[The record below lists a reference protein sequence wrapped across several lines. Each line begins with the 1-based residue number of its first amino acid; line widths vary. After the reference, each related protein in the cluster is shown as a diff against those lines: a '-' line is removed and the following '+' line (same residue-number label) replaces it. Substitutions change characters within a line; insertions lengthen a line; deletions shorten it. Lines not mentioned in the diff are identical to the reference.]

1 MSIDYEA
8 EFGIGF
14 EVEIDEQ
21 NPPNLDEYD
30 DSLYEFMV
38 TGIVGS
44 DEFKDFYISSIGNA
58 CIGERQWLITINKPF
73 KEIAKDADR
82 YESLLRQLLQRNHLK
97 PVGEFGLV
105 GGLYIS

>member
-1 MSIDYEA
+1 MGIDYSA

-21 NPPNLDEYD
+21 NPPNLDKYD

-38 TGIVGS
+38 TGIKGN
-44 DEFKDFYISSIGNA
+44 DEFDDFYISSIGNA
-58 CIGERQWLITINKPF
+58 YRGEHQWLITINKPF
-73 KEIAKDADR
+73 KEIAQDADR

-105 GGLYIS
+105 GGLYIW